1 MKQEVRANFPE
12 TLLQTLHENTKLTP
26 ATLAFHAA
34 EPIAARVALDDE
46 GHAVIALPPV
56 DKALLGISVRDAIVA
71 RRSVRRYR
79 NEPMPLAR
87 LGRFL
92 HFASS
97 PELFVD
103 ECMGEGAD
111 AAMSPLLD
119 LYLFLWGAEGLSEG
133 TYRYDRERHALVQVA
148 HGPLREEIGASI
160 FQQEFSRGT
169 GILLLTGDLA
179 AAIEKYGQRGYRY
192 LLMQAGLIGECAYL
206 AGTALGI
213 AVSGNGGTRE
223 TTAQHYCGLDGIR
236 GDLLWTLPFGLAP
249 GVAQ

>member
-1 MKQEVRANFPE
+1 MRQEVRNSFPE
-12 TLLQTLHENTKLTP
+12 TLLQTFHENTKLTP
-26 ATLAFHAA
+26 ATLPFHAA
-34 EPIAARVALDDE
+34 ERVAENVRADE
-46 GHAVIALPPV
+46 NGLGVIVLLPA
-56 DKALLGISVRDAIVA
+56 DEALLGISVRDAIVA

-79 NEPMPLAR
+79 DEAMPLAL

-92 HFASS
+92 RIISS
-97 PELFVD
+97 PELFAD
-103 ECMGEGAD
+103 EED
-111 AAMSPLLD
+111 AAAVAPLLD
-119 LYLFLWGAEGLSEG
+119 IYLFLWGAEGLSEG
-133 TYRYDRERHALVQVA
+133 TYRYDRAGHALVHVA

-179 AAIEKYGQRGYRY
+179 AAVEKFGQRGYRY
-192 LLMQAGLIGECAYL
+192 LLMQAGLVGESAYL

-236 GDLLWTLPFGLAP
+236 RDLLWTLPFGLKP
-249 GVAQ
+249 GAAQ